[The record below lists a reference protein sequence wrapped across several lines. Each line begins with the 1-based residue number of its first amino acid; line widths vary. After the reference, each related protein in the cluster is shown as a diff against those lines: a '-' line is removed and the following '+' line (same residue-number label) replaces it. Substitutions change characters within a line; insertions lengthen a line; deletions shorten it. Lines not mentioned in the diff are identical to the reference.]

1 MGRLLA
7 IAAKSPD
14 VDSFADALVAALR
27 STTLPTTASL
37 DEMKLL
43 LEQVP
48 NCTALLDCSLLR
60 PLHAACIVKVPAALQ
75 KVATWSAAGC
85 CVMPCQSQRCSQRLF
100 QILDSPGKQVGEMLI
115 LFGSV

>member
-1 MGRLLA
+1 MLEAQRGMNWECGGQIRHSFTLDEVFRSGLMWAGRAASAVLSRPGAVGRLLT

-14 VDSFADALVAALR
+14 VDSFADVLVAALG

-48 NCTALLDCSLLR
+48 S
-60 PLHAACIVKVPAALQ
+60 
-75 KVATWSAAGC
+75 
-85 CVMPCQSQRCSQRLF
+85 
-100 QILDSPGKQVGEMLI
+100 
-115 LFGSV
+115 

>member
-1 MGRLLA
+1 MLEAQRGMYWECGGQIRHSFTLNEVFRSSLMWAGRAASAVLSRPGAVGRLLT

-14 VDSFADALVAALR
+14 VDSFADALVAALG

-48 NCTALLDCSLLR
+48 NLGLLLNYHPGVDPVPPPSKQ
-60 PLHAACIVKVPAALQ
+60 HA
-75 KVATWSAAGC
+75 
-85 CVMPCQSQRCSQRLF
+85 
-100 QILDSPGKQVGEMLI
+100 
-115 LFGSV
+115 